1 MRLARILDKNNQVV
15 YAAEQKDG
23 RLLKIEGDIVEA
35 GKPRYR
41 RGR

>member
-23 RLLKIEGDIVEA
+23 RLLKIEGDIA
-35 GKPRYR
+35 GGENRVTD
-41 RGR
+41 